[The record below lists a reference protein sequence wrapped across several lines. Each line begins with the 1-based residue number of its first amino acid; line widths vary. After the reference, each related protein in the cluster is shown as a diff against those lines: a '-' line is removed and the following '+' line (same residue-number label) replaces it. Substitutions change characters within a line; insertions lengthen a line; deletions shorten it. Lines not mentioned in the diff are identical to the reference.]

1 MTAPDQPE
9 RRNRS
14 SDPLIDELFQTA
26 NALRIFVDGRLAS
39 HGLSVARLRA
49 LRALASAPEP
59 PRPSDLGAVLG
70 IAARTVTSMVDALA
84 REGLVVRLPHPSDR
98 RAHLLALTPEGERLH
113 TEAERLDRAA
123 LATATAALTPADRA
137 RLRELLGTLRDTAR
151 AATKDDAGKAAGK
164 AAPRAAGKP
173 AAEAAGGAPARAASG
188 TAAG

>member
-26 NALRIFVDGRLAS
+26 NALRVFVDGRLAS

-113 TEAERLDRAA
+113 AEAERLDRAA

-137 RLRELLGTLRDTAR
+137 RLRGLLGTLRDTAR
-151 AATKDDAGKAAGK
+151 AATAKGTGKAAGK
-164 AAPRAAGKP
+164 AASKT
-173 AAEAAGGAPARAASG
+173 AGGASAKAASG
-188 TAAG
+188 TASGTASG

>member
-1 MTAPDQPE
+1 MTAADQPQP
-9 RRNRS
+9 RTRS
-14 SDPLIDELFQTA
+14 SDPLVDELFRTA
-26 NALRIFVDGRLAS
+26 NALRVFVDGRLAP

-59 PRPSDLGAVLG
+59 PRPSDLGAELG

-137 RLRELLGTLRDTAR
+137 RLRDLLGTLRDTAR
-151 AATKDDAGKAAGK
+151 AATAQDAGEAAGK
-164 AAPRAAGKP
+164 AA
-173 AAEAAGGAPARAASG
+173 AEAPARAVSG
-188 TAAG
+188 TPAG